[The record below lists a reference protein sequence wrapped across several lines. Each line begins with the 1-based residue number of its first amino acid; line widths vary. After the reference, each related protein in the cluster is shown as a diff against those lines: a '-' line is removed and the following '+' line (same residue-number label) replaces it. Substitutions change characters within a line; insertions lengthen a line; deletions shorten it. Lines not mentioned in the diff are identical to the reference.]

1 MSQVRQ
7 IRDLNFK
14 HCSLKMENQ
23 LAAQR
28 KLCQGSGGHK
38 MKNLIDKLISH
49 FAPDWMSINKS
60 GRKPAKYLMCPN
72 LLLKTIY
79 I

>member
-14 HCSLKMENQ
+14 ICSLKIENQ

-49 FAPDWMSINKS
+49 FAPDWMTVNKS
-60 GRKPAKYLMCPN
+60 GSELVKYLM
-72 LLLKTIY
+72 
-79 I
+79 

>member
-1 MSQVRQ
+1 
-7 IRDLNFK
+7 
-14 HCSLKMENQ
+14 
-23 LAAQR
+23 
-28 KLCQGSGGHK
+28 

-49 FAPDWMSINKS
+49 FAPDWMTINKS

-72 LLLKTIY
+72 LLLETIF